1 MREARIIFKSPR
13 IMLDTPPFRVYFYTR
28 MMHEQMTLFTEST
41 PSNVG
46 GLQYQAYSGV
56 GLSIHP
62 SFQPDGTAF
71 AGGNYHSG
79 GAGVA
84 PARELVGVVPTVHG
98 SLGSALYG
106 DESFNRLSRMGS
118 ARRCP
123 SVQAVETLLR
133 RTSVGAQLLVALTY
147 DTGVPVSVLLNLRVR
162 DVHFGRCSFR
172 VGVREIKLAREI
184 GEDLRN
190 FIHDSMC
197 GFEASTDVSGGQ
209 QFVFSKEAARELEAI
224 LADVQISPRD
234 LRLAGRLHLYL
245 ARRKRSDAAWR
256 RAHTTPLSLFEKGP
270 MIVRRGA
277 GGSIRAY
284 YLWRGAGEV

>member
-1 MREARIIFKSPR
+1 
-13 IMLDTPPFRVYFYTR
+13 
-28 MMHEQMTLFTEST
+28 MHEQMTLFTETS
-41 PSNVG
+41 PSAMGANVRVS

-56 GLSIHP
+56 ELSIHP

-71 AGGNYHSG
+71 VRGVGGSG
-79 GAGVA
+79 RLFNGGT
-84 PARELVGVVPTVHG
+84 PKGNHG
-98 SLGSALYG
+98 GTLSESNGSASHR
-106 DESFNRLSRMGS
+106 DETFNRLSRMGS

-172 VGVREIKLAREI
+172 VGQREIKLAREI

-197 GFEASTDVSGGQ
+197 GFEASSEVSGGQ
-209 QFVFSKEAARELEAI
+209 QFVFPREATEELSRI
-224 LADVQISPRD
+224 LTEVEISPRD
-234 LRLAGRLHLYL
+234 LRVAGRLHLYL
-245 ARRKRSDAAWR
+245 ARRKKSDATWR
-256 RAHTTPLSLFEKGP
+256 KTHTSPLSLFEKGP

-284 YLWRGAGEV
+284 YLWRGASPV